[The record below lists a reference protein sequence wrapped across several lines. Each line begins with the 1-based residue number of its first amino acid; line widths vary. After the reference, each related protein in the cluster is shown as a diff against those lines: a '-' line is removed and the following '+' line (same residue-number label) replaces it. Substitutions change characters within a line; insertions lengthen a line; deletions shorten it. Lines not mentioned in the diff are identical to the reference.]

1 MPVPLMKTQDSYNR
15 GIQQIVEKPT
25 VRSQI
30 LILIPRLLEG
40 APNISRKTALSYFLG
55 APVISLVSQIS
66 FVETPVNTFLIL
78 FAFLDYWWNTQQI
91 NIVSFSLSSYQHCMV
106 IIFDI
111 HFYLHFLFLWRNQ
124 KSNNFVSL
132 K

>member
-1 MPVPLMKTQDSYNR
+1 MILGLYGNSIAV
-15 GIQQIVEKPT
+15 
-25 VRSQI
+25 

-78 FAFLDYWWNTQQI
+78 FAFLDYWWNT
-91 NIVSFSLSSYQHCMV
+91 
-106 IIFDI
+106 
-111 HFYLHFLFLWRNQ
+111 
-124 KSNNFVSL
+124 
-132 K
+132 